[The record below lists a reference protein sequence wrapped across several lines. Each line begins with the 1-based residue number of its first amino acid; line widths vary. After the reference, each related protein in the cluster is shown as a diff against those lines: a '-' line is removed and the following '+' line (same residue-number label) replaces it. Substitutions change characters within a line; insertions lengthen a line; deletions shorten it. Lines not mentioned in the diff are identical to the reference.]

1 MSPTQLKELSSTH
14 EVGLLRACRCD
25 GDLRAERGVSTYGAD
40 GASLPRRWAPGGEE
54 VSYDDDIDDDA
65 EEPVLPR
72 GTIPWVVRTIARD
85 FDPNVEKV
93 R

>member
-1 MSPTQLKELSSTH
+1 M
-14 EVGLLRACRCD
+14 
-25 GDLRAERGVSTYGAD
+25 
-40 GASLPRRWAPGGEE
+40 
-54 VSYDDDIDDDA
+54 SYDDDIDDDA